1 MQRQGSSRFSTATPE
16 SSFTLNVVQEVSIML
31 PDFPKVK
38 GKLQKMHDYVMKHA
52 HLSHLGPLAGIRE
65 SMVFEG
71 NKTIIIR
78 EDGSVEEIGFEEI
91 TAELQV
97 NFAEVETMTHEMVLD
112 RINRPAKEIAGKQAK
127 FAYEQIGKA
136 AEEAGNV
143 VSADGKPFSIEMLFE
158 MLEKMDLDF
167 DEAGNPIG
175 TIFVAH
181 PNLFPAIAKAIS
193 QAEADPETAKRAQ
206 ELMDQKRE
214 EWRVRENNRKL
225 VG

>member
-16 SSFTLNVVQEVSIML
+16 SLFVLNVVQEVSIML

-38 GKLQKMHDYVMKHA
+38 ARLETMLKYEMELARLHM
-52 HLSHLGPLAGIRE
+52 GPLAAIRE
-65 SMVFEG
+65 SVVFEG
-71 NKTIIIR
+71 NKITIIR
-78 EDGSVEEIGFEEI
+78 EDGSVDEMGFEEI

-112 RINRPAKEIAGKQAK
+112 KINRPAKEIEEKKAK

-167 DEAGNPIG
+167 DEAGNPSG
-175 TIFVAH
+175 TMFVAH
-181 PNLFPAIAKAIS
+181 PKLFPAIAKAIS
-193 QAEADPETAKRAQ
+193 QAEAYPETAKRYQ

>member
-1 MQRQGSSRFSTATPE
+1 
-16 SSFTLNVVQEVSIML
+16 ML

-52 HLSHLGPLAGIRE
+52 HLSHLGPLASIRE
-65 SMVFEG
+65 LMVFEG

-112 RINRPAKEIAGKQAK
+112 RINRPAKEIAEKKAK

-143 VSADGKPFSIEMLFE
+143 VSADGKPFSIDLLLEF
-158 MLEKMDLDF
+158 LEKMEIDF
-167 DEAGNPIG
+167 DEAGNSSRLAL
-175 TIFVAH
+175 VAH
-181 PNLFPAIAKAIS
+181 PSIVKVMS
-193 QAEADPETAKRAQ
+193 QAEIDPRYQ
-206 ELMDQKRE
+206 ELMERKKE